1 MTTVNKCISKQ
12 YFRVNT
18 FERIQK
24 VREDLVI
31 ESYIGFN
38 MATQNDTNERLMK
51 M

>member
-1 MTTVNKCISKQ
+1 MTTVSKCLSKQ

-18 FERIQK
+18 CERIQK
-24 VREDLVI
+24 VLEDLAI

-38 MATQNDTNERLMK
+38 MATQNETNERLIK